1 MEAKASQRP
10 LTGRRVLIYLVAFFA
25 VVFAANAAL
34 VTFAIETLP
43 GTEVDS
49 AYRASLAFN
58 REIAAAKAQAQRGW
72 KVAAHIER
80 NGDGGA
86 RLRIEA
92 RDAAG
97 APLGGA
103 GFMARL
109 SRPADD
115 RADRAFVLVER
126 ESGIYTG
133 AAGDVAPGQWDLVIE
148 AARGSERAFLSRNR
162 VVLQ

>member
-1 MEAKASQRP
+1 MEANASQRP
-10 LTGRRVLIYLVAFFA
+10 LTGRRVLIYLIAFFA

-58 REIAAAKAQAQRGW
+58 REIAAAKAQTERGW

-80 NGDGGA
+80 IDVRA
-86 RLRIEA
+86 
-92 RDAAG
+92 AAG

-109 SRPADD
+109 ARPADERGD
-115 RADRAFVLVER
+115 RVFALVER

-148 AARGSERAFLSRNR
+148 AVRGNERVFLSRNR